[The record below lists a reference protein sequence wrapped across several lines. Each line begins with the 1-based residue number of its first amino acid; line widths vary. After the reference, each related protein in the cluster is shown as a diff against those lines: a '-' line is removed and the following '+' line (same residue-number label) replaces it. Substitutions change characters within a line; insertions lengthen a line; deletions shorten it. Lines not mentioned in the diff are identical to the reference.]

1 MEGIPYPERAS
12 LGGRV
17 PEDGQQAVMA
27 RIPQFAQ
34 AVVDNALSAPQGTPE
49 SLKTVVFN
57 IERGMRFDATVDF
70 LQTCPELQN
79 IDLIL
84 ANELDDGCVRSGC
97 QDVSANLAKAL
108 GMNYAFGLEFIELA
122 NPDDP
127 KGFHGNAIFSRYPIK
142 WAEVLRLP
150 EENNWYFDRQ
160 RRIGGRLAI
169 LALLDVGGREVGA
182 VCVHLEN
189 RTGGAGRGRQMEAI
203 LRRAAGRFPDQ
214 PVVIGGDFNTNTFDG
229 RDVPAFLSLFAELKA
244 GAAPRDVALYEPVL
258 PLAERFGFDYRAA
271 NVIPA
276 PTRRKPM
283 HNAEGDVLSLQLDW
297 LFTRGFSVAEKGMVS
312 TLLSDCGWK
321 RPGGALD
328 AYTGAEISDHNA
340 IWARLG
346 W

>member
-1 MEGIPYPERAS
+1 MKGIPYKERAA

-17 PEDGQQAVMA
+17 PEDGQKAVMA
-27 RIPQFAQ
+27 DIPQFSQ
-34 AVVDNALSAPQGTPE
+34 IVVDNSLSAPQGSPE
-49 SLKTVVFN
+49 SLKVVVFN

-70 LQTCPELQN
+70 MQTCPELQAA
-79 IDLIL
+79 DLIL
-84 ANELDDGCVRSGC
+84 ANELDDGCIRSGC

-127 KGFHGNAIFSRYPIK
+127 KGFHGNAVFSRYPIK
-142 WAEVLRLP
+142 WAEALRLP

-189 RTGGAGRGRQMEAI
+189 RTDGAGRGRQMEAI
-203 LRRAAGRFPDQ
+203 LRRAEECFPSQ

-229 RDVPAFLSLFAELKA
+229 RDVPAFLSLFAEQKA
-244 GAAPRDVALYEPVL
+244 GASPRDVAQYEPVL
-258 PLAERFGFDYRAA
+258 PFAEHFGYDYHAA

-283 HNAEGDVLSLQLDW
+283 HNEDGDVLALQLDW
-297 LFTRGFSVAEKGMVS
+297 LFTRGFAAVEKGVVS
-312 TLLSDCGWK
+312 TLLADCAWK

-340 IWARLG
+340 IWARLA